1 MLLGRSAECAR
12 LLALIDKARGGE
24 SGALLIRG
32 EAGIGKTSLVG
43 YVAEQADDLLRLGT
57 RGVEVESDLPY
68 VGLADLLR
76 PVLHALDR
84 IPERQGAALTGALA
98 LGPAVAQ
105 DRFAVAAGTLSLLGA
120 LAEEGPV
127 LVTVDDAQWLDPYS
141 LDALAFA
148 TRRLSR
154 EGVVVL
160 FTARDEQEEAMSR
173 LASVETFTLTGLD
186 AESAHRLIAEKGTAE
201 LTAQEA
207 DRLLAEARG
216 NPLALIELPA
226 LLAGSGAGDDAG
238 DGSGA
243 PLPIGEM
250 LAHTFGSAVAR
261 LPAEAQDAMLLLAVL
276 GTRPLA
282 GTEAALRAHGLSYES
297 LEAAEDAGL
306 VVEERDG
313 YAFRHPLVRSA
324 VYHGATPV
332 RRRRAHHAIARSL
345 QGATAPALEQYAW
358 HLAASGAEPD
368 EHVASLL
375 ENAASGAPETLA
387 YPLASRLYE
396 RAARFTPE
404 GQRKAERLLCAARAS
419 QAAGSLNEAAAIL
432 DRALEHAEQLGTQLD
447 IRQLRCYLD
456 VQRGRPTRSR
466 ELLKSAVDEAEKV
479 DPALAAVMLGGI
491 ALTELAV
498 GDLTAARGTSAA
510 AMELADSA
518 HETLLPVRLLRTLVL
533 LLGGDAEAGRAL
545 LRELAEPL
553 ASPDPAFPYPLA
565 GVGGLCHLA
574 AEELDEA
581 HGMLDRAAYT
591 ARGSSAVGLLSHL
604 LCTLSVVEFWRGRWT
619 PSLAH
624 ADEAVRLAEAS
635 GQLIEVSRGLAALV
649 KTEAALN
656 REEDCRRHA
665 AKAMEWAGS
674 TELPMDA
681 ARALGGLGLLELGL
695 GRFEEAVHHLEEVR
709 AFSQRHGRGDGLYL
723 TWAADLA
730 DAYVH
735 LRRTD
740 EARDVL
746 DVLEYEAGR
755 GHRPVTAG
763 AAARCRGLLEPGDPE
778 AASRHM
784 RRSLALLSERPVPF
798 ERGRTEFAWGE
809 QLRRQGRRSE
819 ARRLLERA
827 LATFE
832 RLGATGW
839 AARVAAELHAAGGT
853 EVRPERAPLE
863 RLTPQELQVALVVGR
878 GLTNHEVAERLFLSV
893 KTVEFHLSNI
903 YRKLDGVHRRAQL
916 VRLLAQASEGPET
929 AGVSGAAGA
938 SGG

>member
-1 MLLGRSAECAR
+1 MLLGRSSECAR
-12 LLALIDKARGGE
+12 LLALIDKARGSE

-32 EAGIGKTSLVG
+32 EAGIGKTSLVS
-43 YVAEQADDLLRLGT
+43 YVAGQADDLTRLGT

-76 PVLHALDR
+76 PVLHFLDR
-84 IPERQGAALTGALA
+84 IPERQAAALTGALA

-120 LAEEGPV
+120 IAEEGPV

-148 TRRLSR
+148 TRRLGR

-160 FTARDEQEEAMSR
+160 FTTRDALEEPASR
-173 LASVETFTLTGLD
+173 LASIETMTLGGLD
-186 AESAHRLIAEKGTAE
+186 AESAHRLIAEEGTAR
-201 LTAQEA
+201 LTEGEA
-207 DRLLAEARG
+207 ARLFAEARG

-226 LLAGSGAGDDAG
+226 LLAGSGADGDHDAE
-238 DGSGA
+238 A
-243 PLPIGEM
+243 PLPIGEL

-261 LPAEAQDAMLLLAVL
+261 LPQEAQDAMLLLAVL

-282 GTEAALRAHGLSYES
+282 GTEAALRAHDLSYES
-297 LEAAEDAGL
+297 LEAAEAAGL

-375 ENAASGAPETLA
+375 ENAASGAPDTLA

-404 GQRKAERLLCAARAS
+404 GQRRAERLLCAARAS

-432 DRALEHAEQLGTQLD
+432 DRALEHAEQLRTRLD

-466 ELLKSAVDEAEKV
+466 ELLRSAVGEAEKV
-479 DPALAAVMLGGI
+479 DPALAAVMMGGI

-498 GDLTAARGTSAA
+498 GDLTAAQSTSEA

-533 LLGGDAEAGRAL
+533 LLGGDAEAGRTL
-545 LRELAEPL
+545 LRELAQPL
-553 ASPDPAFPYPLA
+553 ASPDPAFPYPLS

-581 HGMLDRAAYT
+581 HGLLDRAAYT

-604 LCTLSVVEFWRGRWT
+604 LCTLSVVEFWRGRWSS
-619 PSLAH
+619 SLAH
-624 ADEAVRLAEAS
+624 ADEAVRLAEAT
-635 GQLIEVSRGLAALV
+635 GRLIEVPRGLAGLAR
-649 KTEAALN
+649 TEAALN
-656 REEDCRRHA
+656 REEDCRKHA
-665 AKAMEWAGS
+665 AQTMEWAAA

-681 ARALGGLGLLELGL
+681 ARARGALGLLELGL
-695 GRFEEAVHHLEEVR
+695 GRFEEAVHRLEEVR
-709 AFSQRHGRGDGLYL
+709 AFSRTHGRGDGLYL

-735 LRRTD
+735 LHMPA
-740 EARDVL
+740 EAREVL
-746 DVLEYEAGR
+746 DVLEYEGSR

-763 AAARCRGLLEPGDPE
+763 AAARCRGLLEPNDPE

-784 RRSLALLSERPVPF
+784 RRSLALLAERPVPF
-798 ERGRTEFAWGE
+798 ERARTEFAWGE

-819 ARRLLERA
+819 ARPLLERA
-827 LATFE
+827 HTAFE
-832 RLGATGW
+832 RLGASGW

-863 RLTPQELQVALVVGR
+863 RLTPQEMQVALVVGR

-916 VRLLAQASEGPET
+916 VRLLAQASEGP
-929 AGVSGAAGA
+929 
-938 SGG
+938 

>member
-1 MLLGRSAECAR
+1 MLLGRSSECAR
-12 LLALIDKARGGE
+12 LLALVDKARRGE

-32 EAGIGKTSLVG
+32 EAGIGKTSLVEH
-43 YVAEQADDLLRLGT
+43 VAGESGDLRRLGT

-76 PVLHALDR
+76 PVLHFLDR
-84 IPERQGAALTGALA
+84 IPERQAAALTGALA
-98 LGPAVAQ
+98 LGPAVAH

-148 TRRLSR
+148 TRRLGR
-154 EGVVVL
+154 EGIVVL
-160 FTARDEQEEAMSR
+160 FTARDEPDEPASR
-173 LASVETFTLTGLD
+173 LAAIETMTLGGLD
-186 AESAHRLIAEKGTAE
+186 AESAHRLIAEEGTAE
-201 LTAQEA
+201 LTEREA
-207 DRLLAEARG
+207 ARLLAEARG

-226 LLAGSGAGDDAG
+226 LLSGSGAGDDDPDSA
-238 DGSGA
+238 A
-243 PLPIGEM
+243 PLPIGEL
-250 LAHTFGSAVAR
+250 LAHAFGSAVAR
-261 LPAEAQDAMLLLAVL
+261 LPQEAQDAMLLLAVL

-297 LEAAEDAGL
+297 LEAAEAAGL
-306 VVEERDG
+306 VVEEQDG

-375 ENAASGAPETLA
+375 ENAASGAPDTLA

-396 RAARFTPE
+396 RAARFTPA

-419 QAAGSLNEAAAIL
+419 QAAGSLDEAAAIL
-432 DRALEHAEQLGTQLD
+432 DRSLEHAEQLGTRLD

-456 VQRGRPTRSR
+456 VQRGQPTRSR
-466 ELLKSAVDEAEKV
+466 ELLRAAVDEAEKV

-510 AMELADSA
+510 AMELADA
-518 HETLLPVRLLRTLVL
+518 ARQTLLPVRLLRTLVL
-533 LLGGDAEAGRAL
+533 LLGGDADAGRSL
-545 LRELAEPL
+545 LRELAGPL
-553 ASPDPAFPYPLA
+553 ASPDPAFPYPLS

-581 HGMLDRAAYT
+581 HGLLDRAAYT
-591 ARGSSAVGLLSHL
+591 ARASSAVGLLSHL
-604 LCTLSVVEFWRGRWT
+604 LCTLSVVEFWRGRWS

-624 ADEAVRLAEAS
+624 ADEAVRLAEAT
-635 GQLIEVSRGLAALV
+635 GRLIEVPRGLAALAR
-649 KTEAALN
+649 TEAALN
-656 REEDCRRHA
+656 READCRRHA
-665 AKAMEWAGS
+665 AQAMEWAAS

-681 ARALGGLGLLELGL
+681 ARARGALGLLELGL
-695 GRFEEAVHHLEEVR
+695 GRFEEAVHRLEEVR
-709 AFSQRHGRGDGLYL
+709 AFSRTHGRGDGLYL

-735 LRRTD
+735 LHMTA
-740 EARDVL
+740 EAREVL

-763 AAARCRGLLEPGDPE
+763 AAARCRGLLEPD
-778 AASRHM
+778 AAERHM
-784 RRSLALLSERPVPF
+784 RRSLALLAERPVPF

-832 RLGATGW
+832 RLGASGW

-863 RLTPQELQVALVVGR
+863 RLTPQEMQVALVVGR

-916 VRLLAQASEGPET
+916 VRLLAQASE
-929 AGVSGAAGA
+929 VSAV
-938 SGG
+938 

>member
-32 EAGIGKTSLVG
+32 EAGIGKTSLVSH
-43 YVAEQADDLLRLGT
+43 VAAQADDLLLLST

-76 PVLHALDR
+76 PVLHFLDR
-84 IPERQGAALTGALA
+84 IPDRQADALTGALA

-120 LAEEGPV
+120 LAEDNPV

-148 TRRLSR
+148 TRRLGR

-160 FTARDEQEEAMSR
+160 FTARDEQEEAASR
-173 LASVETFTLTGLD
+173 LASIDTFTLTGLD
-186 AESAHRLIAEKGTAE
+186 PESAHRLIAEEGTAE
-201 LTAQEA
+201 LTEREA
-207 DRLLAEARG
+207 DRLLTEARG

-226 LLAGSGAGDDAG
+226 LLAGSCDD
-238 DGSGA
+238 DSGA

-261 LPAEAQDAMLLLAVL
+261 LPSEAQDAMLLLAVL

-297 LEAAEDAGL
+297 LETAEAAGL

-324 VYHGATPV
+324 VYHSATPV

-375 ENAASGAPETLA
+375 ENAAAGAPETLA

-419 QAAGSLNEAAAIL
+419 QAAGALNEAAAIL
-432 DRALEHAEQLGTQLD
+432 DRALEHAEQLATQLD

-466 ELLKSAVDEAEKV
+466 ELLRSAFDEAEKV

-491 ALTELAV
+491 ALTELAI
-498 GDLTAARGTSAA
+498 GDLTAAHRTSARA
-510 AMELADSA
+510 VELADTA
-518 HETLLPVRLLRTLVL
+518 HEPLVPVRLLRTLML

-545 LRELAEPL
+545 LRELAGPL
-553 ASPDPAFPYPLA
+553 ASPDPTFPYPVA

-581 HGMLDRAAYT
+581 HSLLDRAAYT

-604 LCTLSVVEFWRGRWT
+604 LGTLSVVEFWRGRWT
-619 PSLAH
+619 PSLAS
-624 ADEAVRLAEAS
+624 ADEAVRLAEAT
-635 GQLIEVSRGLAALV
+635 GQVIEVSRGLAALV
-649 KTEAALN
+649 RTEAALN

-665 AKAMEWAGS
+665 AQAMEWAAS
-674 TELPMDA
+674 TELQLDA

-735 LRRTD
+735 LHRTA
-740 EARDVL
+740 EAREVL

-763 AAARCRGLLEPGDPE
+763 TAARCRGLLEPGDPE

-784 RRSLALLSERPVPF
+784 RQSLALLSERPVPF

-832 RLGATGW
+832 RLGAAGW

-916 VRLLAQASEGPET
+916 VRLLAQAAEAPEVSE
-929 AGVSGAAGA
+929 V
-938 SGG
+938 

>member
-1 MLLGRSAECAR
+1 MLLGRSLECAR

-32 EAGIGKTSLVG
+32 EAGIGKTSLVT
-43 YVAEQADDLLRLGT
+43 YVAGQADDLLRLGT

-76 PVLHALDR
+76 PVLHFLDR
-84 IPERQGAALTGALA
+84 IPERQAAALTGALA

-148 TRRLSR
+148 TRRLGR

-160 FTARDEQEEAMSR
+160 FTSRDELAGPASR
-173 LASVETFTLTGLD
+173 LASVETMTLDGLD
-186 AESAHRLIAEKGTAE
+186 AESAHRLIAEEGTAE
-201 LTAQEA
+201 LTEREA
-207 DRLLAEARG
+207 ARLLAEARG

-226 LLAGSGAGDDAG
+226 LLAGSGAGDDG
-238 DGSGA
+238 DSQA
-243 PLPIGEM
+243 PLPIGEL

-261 LPAEAQDAMLLLAVL
+261 LPPEAQDAMLLLAVL

-282 GTEAALRAHGLSYES
+282 GTEAALRTHGLSYES
-297 LEAAEDAGL
+297 LEAAEAAGL
-306 VVEERDG
+306 VVEEQDG

-375 ENAASGAPETLA
+375 ENAAAGAPDTLA

-396 RAARFTPE
+396 RAARFTPA

-419 QAAGSLNEAAAIL
+419 QAAGSLDEAAAIL
-432 DRALEHAEQLGTQLD
+432 DRALEHAEQLGTRLD

-456 VQRGRPTRSR
+456 VQRGQPTRSR
-466 ELLKSAVDEAEKV
+466 ELLRAAVEEAEKV

-491 ALTELAV
+491 ALTDLAV
-498 GDLTAARGTSAA
+498 GDLTAARGSSAA
-510 AMELADSA
+510 AMALADSA
-518 HETLLPVRLLRTLVL
+518 HQTLLPVRLLRTLVL
-533 LLGGDAEAGRAL
+533 LLGGDADAGRTL
-545 LRELAEPL
+545 LRELAGPL
-553 ASPDPAFPYPLA
+553 ASPDPAFPYPLS

-581 HGMLDRAAYT
+581 HGLLDRAAYT

-604 LCTLSVVEFWRGRWT
+604 LCTLSVVEFWRGRWSA
-619 PSLAH
+619 SLAQ
-624 ADEAVRLAEAS
+624 ADEAVRLAEAT
-635 GQLIEVSRGLAALV
+635 GRLIEVPRGLAALAR
-649 KTEAALN
+649 TEAALH
-656 REEDCRRHA
+656 READCRRHA
-665 AKAMEWAGS
+665 AQAMEWAAS

-681 ARALGGLGLLELGL
+681 ARARGALGLLELGL
-695 GRFEEAVHHLEEVR
+695 GRFEEAVHRLEEVR
-709 AFSQRHGRGDGLYL
+709 AFSRTHGRGDGLYL

-735 LRRTD
+735 LHMTA
-740 EARDVL
+740 EAREVL
-746 DVLEYEAGR
+746 DVLEHEAGR

-763 AAARCRGLLEPGDPE
+763 AAARCRGLLEPDSAE
-778 AASRHM
+778 HHM
-784 RRSLALLSERPVPF
+784 RRSLALLAERPVPF

-863 RLTPQELQVALVVGR
+863 RLTPQEMQVALVVGR

-916 VRLLAQASEGPET
+916 VRLLARATEATEAS
-929 AGVSGAAGA
+929 AV
-938 SGG
+938 

>member
-1 MLLGRSAECAR
+1 MLLGRSSECAR
-12 LLALIDKARGGE
+12 LLALVDKARRGE
-24 SGALLIRG
+24 SGALLVRG
-32 EAGIGKTSLVG
+32 EAGIGKTSLVEH
-43 YVAEQADDLLRLGT
+43 VAGESGDLLRLGT

-76 PVLHALDR
+76 PVLHFLDR
-84 IPERQGAALTGALA
+84 IPERQAAALTGALA
-98 LGPAVAQ
+98 LGPAVAH

-148 TRRLSR
+148 TRRLGR
-154 EGVVVL
+154 EGIVVL
-160 FTARDEQEEAMSR
+160 FTARDELDEPASR
-173 LASVETFTLTGLD
+173 LAAIETMTLGGLD
-186 AESAHRLIAEKGTAE
+186 AESAHRLIAEEGTAE
-201 LTAQEA
+201 LTERETA
-207 DRLLAEARG
+207 RLLAEARG

-226 LLAGSGAGDDAG
+226 LLSGSGAGDDDPDSA
-238 DGSGA
+238 A
-243 PLPIGEM
+243 PLPIGEL

-261 LPAEAQDAMLLLAVL
+261 LPQEAQDAMLLLAVL

-297 LEAAEDAGL
+297 LEAAEAAGL
-306 VVEERDG
+306 VVEEQDG

-375 ENAASGAPETLA
+375 ENAASGAPDTLA

-396 RAARFTPE
+396 RAARFTPA

-419 QAAGSLNEAAAIL
+419 QAAGSLDEAAAIL
-432 DRALEHAEQLGTQLD
+432 DRSLEHAEQLGTRLD

-456 VQRGRPTRSR
+456 VQRGQPTRSR
-466 ELLKSAVDEAEKV
+466 ELLRAAVDEAEKV

-510 AMELADSA
+510 AMELADSTRQ
-518 HETLLPVRLLRTLVL
+518 TLLPVRLLRTLVL
-533 LLGGDAEAGRAL
+533 LLGGDADAGRSL
-545 LRELAEPL
+545 LRELAGPL
-553 ASPDPAFPYPLA
+553 ASPDPAFPYPLS

-581 HGMLDRAAYT
+581 HGLLDRAAYT
-591 ARGSSAVGLLSHL
+591 ARASSAVGLLSHL
-604 LCTLSVVEFWRGRWT
+604 LCTLAVVEFWRGRWS

-624 ADEAVRLAEAS
+624 ADEAVRLAEAT
-635 GQLIEVSRGLAALV
+635 GRLIEVPRGLAALAR
-649 KTEAALN
+649 TEAALN
-656 REEDCRRHA
+656 READCRRHA
-665 AKAMEWAGS
+665 AQAMEWAAS

-681 ARALGGLGLLELGL
+681 ARARGALGLLELGL
-695 GRFEEAVHHLEEVR
+695 GRFEEAVHRLEEVR
-709 AFSQRHGRGDGLYL
+709 AFSRTHGRGDGLYL

-735 LRRTD
+735 LHMTAD
-740 EARDVL
+740 AREVL

-763 AAARCRGLLEPGDPE
+763 AAARCRGLLEPD
-778 AASRHM
+778 AAERHM
-784 RRSLALLSERPVPF
+784 RRSLALLAERPVPF

-832 RLGATGW
+832 RLGASGW

-863 RLTPQELQVALVVGR
+863 RLTPQEMQVALVVGR

-916 VRLLAQASEGPET
+916 VRLLAQASE
-929 AGVSGAAGA
+929 VSAV
-938 SGG
+938 

>member
-1 MLLGRSAECAR
+1 MLLGRSSECAR
-12 LLALIDKARGGE
+12 LLALVDKARRGE
-24 SGALLIRG
+24 SGALLVRG
-32 EAGIGKTSLVG
+32 EAGIGKTSLVEH
-43 YVAEQADDLLRLGT
+43 VAAESGDLRRLGT

-76 PVLHALDR
+76 PVLHFLDR
-84 IPERQGAALTGALA
+84 IPERQAAALTGALA
-98 LGPAVAQ
+98 LGPAVAH

-148 TRRLSR
+148 TRRLGR
-154 EGVVVL
+154 EGIVVL
-160 FTARDEQEEAMSR
+160 FTARDELDEPASR
-173 LASVETFTLTGLD
+173 LAAIETMTLGGLD

-201 LTAQEA
+201 LTEREA
-207 DRLLAEARG
+207 ARLLAEARG

-226 LLAGSGAGDDAG
+226 LLSGSGAGDDDPDSA
-238 DGSGA
+238 A
-243 PLPIGEM
+243 PLPIGEL

-261 LPAEAQDAMLLLAVL
+261 LPQEAQDAMLLLAVL

-297 LEAAEDAGL
+297 LEAAEAAGL
-306 VVEERDG
+306 VVEEQDG

-375 ENAASGAPETLA
+375 ENAASGAPDTLA

-396 RAARFTPE
+396 RAARFTPA

-419 QAAGSLNEAAAIL
+419 QAAGSLDEAAAIL
-432 DRALEHAEQLGTQLD
+432 DRSLEHAEQLGTRLD

-456 VQRGRPTRSR
+456 VQRGQPTRSR
-466 ELLKSAVDEAEKV
+466 ELLRAAVDEAEKV

-510 AMELADSA
+510 AMELADSTRQ
-518 HETLLPVRLLRTLVL
+518 TLLPVRLLRTLVL
-533 LLGGDAEAGRAL
+533 LLGGDADAGRSL
-545 LRELAEPL
+545 LRELAGPL
-553 ASPDPAFPYPLA
+553 ASPDPAFPYPLS

-581 HGMLDRAAYT
+581 HGLLDRAAYT
-591 ARGSSAVGLLSHL
+591 ARASSAVGLLSHL
-604 LCTLSVVEFWRGRWT
+604 LCTHSVVEFWRGRWS

-624 ADEAVRLAEAS
+624 ADEAVRLAEAT
-635 GQLIEVSRGLAALV
+635 GRLIEVPRGLAALAR
-649 KTEAALN
+649 TEAALN
-656 REEDCRRHA
+656 READCRRHA
-665 AKAMEWAGS
+665 AQAMEWAAA

-681 ARALGGLGLLELGL
+681 ARARGALGLLELGL
-695 GRFEEAVHHLEEVR
+695 GRFEEAVHRLEEVR
-709 AFSQRHGRGDGLYL
+709 AFSRTHGRGDGLYL

-735 LRRTD
+735 LHMTA
-740 EARDVL
+740 EAREVL

-763 AAARCRGLLEPGDPE
+763 AAARCRGLLEPD
-778 AASRHM
+778 AAERHM
-784 RRSLALLSERPVPF
+784 RRSLALLAERPVPF

-827 LATFE
+827 LAAFE
-832 RLGATGW
+832 RLGASGW

-853 EVRPERAPLE
+853 ELRPERAPLE
-863 RLTPQELQVALVVGR
+863 RLTPQEMQVALVVGR

-916 VRLLAQASEGPET
+916 VRLLAEASE
-929 AGVSGAAGA
+929 VSAV
-938 SGG
+938 

>member
-32 EAGIGKTSLVG
+32 EAGIGKTSLVSH
-43 YVAEQADDLLRLGT
+43 VAGQADDLLRLST

-76 PVLHALDR
+76 PVLHFLDR
-84 IPERQGAALTGALA
+84 IPERQAAALTGALA

-120 LAEEGPV
+120 LAEESPV

-148 TRRLSR
+148 TRRLGR

-160 FTARDEQEEAMSR
+160 FTARDEQEEAASR
-173 LASVETFTLTGLD
+173 LASIETFTLTGLD
-186 AESAHRLIAEKGTAE
+186 PESAHRLIAEKGTAQ
-201 LTAQEA
+201 LTEREA
-207 DRLLAEARG
+207 ARLLTEARG

-226 LLAGSGAGDDAG
+226 LLAGSGAGDDV
-238 DGSGA
+238 DSGA

-261 LPAEAQDAMLLLAVL
+261 LPSEAQDAMLLLAVL

-297 LEAAEDAGL
+297 LETAEAAGL

-324 VYHGATPV
+324 VYHSATAV

-375 ENAASGAPETLA
+375 ENAAAGAPDTLA

-419 QAAGSLNEAAAIL
+419 QAAGSLDEAAAIL

-466 ELLKSAVDEAEKV
+466 DLLRSAVDEAEKV
-479 DPALAAVMLGGI
+479 DPALAAIMLGGI

-498 GDLTAARGTSAA
+498 GDLTAARRTSAT

-518 HETLLPVRLLRTLVL
+518 HEPPAPVRLLRTLVL

-545 LRELAEPL
+545 LRELAGPL
-553 ASPDPAFPYPLA
+553 AAPDPTFPYPVA

-581 HGMLDRAAYT
+581 HDLLDRAAYT

-604 LCTLSVVEFWRGRWT
+604 LGTLSVVEFWRGRWT
-619 PSLAH
+619 ASLAH

-649 KTEAALN
+649 RTEAAVN

-665 AKAMEWAGS
+665 AQAMEWAAS
-674 TELPMDA
+674 TELQLDA

-735 LRRTD
+735 LHRTA
-740 EARDVL
+740 EAREVL
-746 DVLEYEAGR
+746 DVLECEAAR

-784 RRSLALLSERPVPF
+784 RRSLTLLSERPVPF

-832 RLGATGW
+832 RLGAAGW

-853 EVRPERAPLE
+853 EVRPERAPLQ

-916 VRLLAQASEGPET
+916 VRLLAQASE
-929 AGVSGAAGA
+929 VSEA
-938 SGG
+938 SGV

>member
-43 YVAEQADDLLRLGT
+43 HVAELSHDLLRIGT

-76 PVLHALDR
+76 PVLHFLDR
-84 IPERQGAALTGALA
+84 IPERQAAALTGALA
-98 LGPAVAQ
+98 LGPVSQ
-105 DRFAVAAGTLSLLGA
+105 DRFAVAAGTLSLFGA
-120 LAEEGPV
+120 LAEDGPV

-148 TRRLSR
+148 TRRLGR

-160 FTARDEQEEAMSR
+160 FTARDEEEETASR
-173 LASVETFTLTGLD
+173 LASIETFTLTGLD
-186 AESAHRLIAEKGTAE
+186 PASAHRLMAEKGTAE
-201 LTAQEA
+201 LTEREA
-207 DRLLAEARG
+207 ARLLAEARG

-226 LLAGSGAGDDAG
+226 LLAGSGTGDEED
-238 DGSGA
+238 DTGA

-261 LPAEAQDAMLLLAVL
+261 LPSEAQDAMLLLAVL

-282 GTEAALRAHGLSYES
+282 GTESALRAHGLSYES
-297 LEAAEDAGL
+297 LEAAEAAGL

-324 VYHGATPV
+324 VYHSATPV

-375 ENAASGAPETLA
+375 ENAAAGAPETLA

-396 RAARFTPE
+396 RAARFTPQ

-432 DRALEHAEQLGTQLD
+432 DRALEHAEQLATQLD

-466 ELLKSAVDEAEKV
+466 ELLRSAVDEAEKV

-498 GDLTAARGTSAA
+498 GDLTAAHRTSAA

-518 HETLLPVRLLRTLVL
+518 RRPLVPVRLLHTLML
-533 LLGGDAEAGRAL
+533 LLGGDAETGRAL
-545 LRELAEPL
+545 LRELAGPL
-553 ASPDPAFPYPLA
+553 ASPDPTFPYPVA
-565 GVGGLCHLA
+565 GVGGLCHLS

-581 HGMLDRAAYT
+581 HGLLDRAAYT

-604 LCTLSVVEFWRGRWT
+604 LGTLSVVEFWRGRWT

-635 GQLIEVSRGLAALV
+635 GQLIEVSRGLGALV
-649 KTEAALN
+649 RTEAALN

-665 AKAMEWAGS
+665 AQAMEWAAS
-674 TELPMDA
+674 TELQLDA

-735 LRRTD
+735 LHRTA
-740 EARDVL
+740 EAREVL

-784 RRSLALLSERPVPF
+784 KRSLALLSERPVPF

-916 VRLLAQASEGPET
+916 VRLLARAAEAPE
-929 AGVSGAAGA
+929 VSGV
-938 SGG
+938 

>member
-32 EAGIGKTSLVG
+32 EAGIGKTSLVSH
-43 YVAEQADDLLRLGT
+43 VAAQAADLLLLST

-76 PVLHALDR
+76 PVLTFLDR
-84 IPERQGAALTGALA
+84 IPERQADALTGALA

-120 LAEEGPV
+120 LAEENPV

-148 TRRLSR
+148 TRRLGR

-160 FTARDEQEEAMSR
+160 FTARDEQEEAASR
-173 LASVETFTLTGLD
+173 LASIETFTLTGLD
-186 AESAHRLIAEKGTAE
+186 PESAHRLIAEEGTAE
-201 LTAQEA
+201 LTEREA
-207 DRLLAEARG
+207 ARLLTEARG

-226 LLAGSGAGDDAG
+226 LLAGSADDE
-238 DGSGA
+238 DSGA

-261 LPAEAQDAMLLLAVL
+261 LPSEAQDAMLLLAVL

-297 LEAAEDAGL
+297 LEAAEAAGL

-324 VYHGATPV
+324 VYHSATAV

-375 ENAASGAPETLA
+375 ENAAAGAPETLA

-404 GQRKAERLLCAARAS
+404 GQRKAERLLGAARAS
-419 QAAGSLNEAAAIL
+419 QAAGALNEAAAIL
-432 DRALEHAEQLGTQLD
+432 DRALEHAEQLATQLD

-466 ELLKSAVDEAEKV
+466 ELLRSAVDEAEKV

-491 ALTELAV
+491 ALTELAI
-498 GDLTAARGTSAA
+498 GDLTAAHRTSATA
-510 AMELADSA
+510 VELADSA
-518 HETLLPVRLLRTLVL
+518 HEPLVPVRLLRTLVL

-545 LRELAEPL
+545 LRELAGPL
-553 ASPDPAFPYPLA
+553 ASPDPTFPYPVA

-581 HGMLDRAAYT
+581 HGLLDRAAYT

-604 LCTLSVVEFWRGRWT
+604 LGTLSVVEFWRGRWT
-619 PSLAH
+619 PSLAS
-624 ADEAVRLAEAS
+624 ADEAVRLAEAT
-635 GQLIEVSRGLAALV
+635 GQVIEVSRGLAALV
-649 KTEAALN
+649 RTEAALN

-665 AKAMEWAGS
+665 AQAMEWAAS
-674 TELPMDA
+674 TELQLDA

-735 LRRTD
+735 LHRTA
-740 EARDVL
+740 EAREVL

-778 AASRHM
+778 AASHHM

-853 EVRPERAPLE
+853 EVQPERGPLE

-903 YRKLDGVHRRAQL
+903 YRKLEGVHRRAQL
-916 VRLLAQASEGPET
+916 VRLLAQAAEAPEVSE
-929 AGVSGAAGA
+929 V
-938 SGG
+938 

>member
-24 SGALLIRG
+24 SGALVIRG
-32 EAGIGKTSLVG
+32 EAGIGKTSLVS
-43 YVAEQADDLLRLGT
+43 YVADTADDLLRIGT

-76 PVLHALDR
+76 PVLHFLDR
-84 IPERQGAALTGALA
+84 IPERQVAALTGALA
-98 LGPAVAQ
+98 LGPAEAQ

-120 LAEEGPV
+120 LADEGPV
-127 LVTVDDAQWLDPYS
+127 LVTVDDAHWLDPYS

-160 FTARDEQEEAMSR
+160 FTTRDAPEETASR
-173 LASVETFTLTGLD
+173 LASIETLTLGGLD
-186 AESAHRLIAEKGTAE
+186 PDSAHRLIAEEGTAE
-201 LTAQEA
+201 LTERETA
-207 DRLLAEARG
+207 RLLAEARG

-226 LLAGSGAGDDAG
+226 LLAGSDSEGEGED
-238 DGSGA
+238 SGA
-243 PLPIGEM
+243 PLPIGEL

-261 LPAEAQDAMLLLAVL
+261 LPSEAQDAMLLLAVL

-297 LEAAEDAGL
+297 LEAAEAAGL

-332 RRRRAHHAIARSL
+332 RRRRAHHAVARSL

-375 ENAASGAPETLA
+375 ENAASGAPETLT

-396 RAARFTPE
+396 RAARFTPA
-404 GQRKAERLLCAARAS
+404 GQRKAERLLDAARAS

-456 VQRGRPTRSR
+456 VQRGQPTRSR
-466 ELLKSAVDEAEKV
+466 ELLRSAVDEAEKV

-498 GDLTAARGTSAA
+498 GDLTAARRSSAA
-510 AMELADSA
+510 AMDMAGSA
-518 HETLLPVRLLRTLVL
+518 QAAMLPVRLLHTLVL
-533 LLGGDAEAGRAL
+533 LLGGDADAGREL

-553 ASPDPAFPYPLA
+553 ASPDPAFPYPLS

-581 HGMLDRAAYT
+581 HGLLDRAAYT

-604 LCTLSVVEFWRGRWT
+604 LCTLAVVEFWRGRWT

-624 ADEAVRLAEAS
+624 ADEAVRLAEAT
-635 GQLIEVSRGLAALV
+635 GRLIEVPRGLAALAR
-649 KTEAALN
+649 TEAALN

-665 AKAMEWAGS
+665 AQAEEWALS

-681 ARALGGLGLLELGL
+681 ARARGALGLLELGL
-695 GRFEEAVHHLEEVR
+695 GRFEEAVHCLEDVR
-709 AFSQRHGRGDGLYL
+709 AFSREHGRGDGLYL

-735 LRRTD
+735 LHMTA
-740 EARDVL
+740 EAREVL

-784 RRSLALLSERPVPF
+784 ERSLALLSERPVPF

-916 VRLLAQASEGPET
+916 VRLLAQAAEVP
-929 AGVSGAAGA
+929 V
-938 SGG
+938 

>member
-1 MLLGRSAECAR
+1 MLLGRSSECAR
-12 LLALIDKARGGE
+12 LLALVDKARRGE

-32 EAGIGKTSLVG
+32 EAGIGKTSLLEH
-43 YVAEQADDLLRLGT
+43 VAGESGDLRRLGT

-76 PVLHALDR
+76 PVLHFLDR
-84 IPERQGAALTGALA
+84 IPERQAAALTGALA
-98 LGPAVAQ
+98 LGPAVAH

-148 TRRLSR
+148 TRRLGR
-154 EGVVVL
+154 EGIVVL
-160 FTARDEQEEAMSR
+160 FTARDELDEPASR
-173 LASVETFTLTGLD
+173 LAAIETMTLGGLD
-186 AESAHRLIAEKGTAE
+186 AESAHRLIAEESTAE
-201 LTAQEA
+201 LTEREA
-207 DRLLAEARG
+207 ARLLAEARG

-226 LLAGSGAGDDAG
+226 LLSGSGAGDDDPDSA
-238 DGSGA
+238 A
-243 PLPIGEM
+243 PLPIGEL

-261 LPAEAQDAMLLLAVL
+261 LPQEAQDAMLLLAVL

-297 LEAAEDAGL
+297 LEAAEAAGL
-306 VVEERDG
+306 VVEEQDG

-375 ENAASGAPETLA
+375 ENAASGAPDTLP

-396 RAARFTPE
+396 RAARFTPA

-419 QAAGSLNEAAAIL
+419 QAAGSLDEAAAIL
-432 DRALEHAEQLGTQLD
+432 DRSLEHAEQLGTRLD

-456 VQRGRPTRSR
+456 VQRGQPTRSR
-466 ELLKSAVDEAEKV
+466 ELLRAAVDEAEKV

-510 AMELADSA
+510 AMELADA
-518 HETLLPVRLLRTLVL
+518 TRQTLLPVRLLRTLVL
-533 LLGGDAEAGRAL
+533 LLGGDADAGRSL
-545 LRELAEPL
+545 LRELAGPL
-553 ASPDPAFPYPLA
+553 ASPDPAFPYPLS

-581 HGMLDRAAYT
+581 HGLLDRAAYT
-591 ARGSSAVGLLSHL
+591 ARASSAVGLLSHL
-604 LCTLSVVEFWRGRWT
+604 LCTLSVVEFWRGRWS

-624 ADEAVRLAEAS
+624 ADEAVRLAEAT
-635 GQLIEVSRGLAALV
+635 GRLIEVPRGLAALAR
-649 KTEAALN
+649 TEAALN
-656 REEDCRRHA
+656 READCRRHA
-665 AKAMEWAGS
+665 AQAMEWAAS

-681 ARALGGLGLLELGL
+681 ARARGALGLLELGL
-695 GRFEEAVHHLEEVR
+695 GRFEEAVHRLEEVR
-709 AFSQRHGRGDGLYL
+709 AFSRTHGRGDGLYL

-735 LRRTD
+735 LHMTT
-740 EARDVL
+740 EAREVL

-763 AAARCRGLLEPGDPE
+763 AAARCRGLLEPD
-778 AASRHM
+778 AAERHM
-784 RRSLALLSERPVPF
+784 RRSLALLTERPVPF

-832 RLGATGW
+832 RLGASGW

-863 RLTPQELQVALVVGR
+863 RLTPQEMQVALVVGR

-916 VRLLAQASEGPET
+916 VRLLAQASE
-929 AGVSGAAGA
+929 VAAV
-938 SGG
+938 

>member
-43 YVAEQADDLLRLGT
+43 YVADQADDLLRLDT

-76 PVLHALDR
+76 PVLHFLDR
-84 IPERQGAALTGALA
+84 IPERQAAALTGALA

-148 TRRLSR
+148 TRRLGR

-160 FTARDEQEEAMSR
+160 FTTRDELEEAVAR
-173 LASVETFTLTGLD
+173 LASIETLNLIGLD
-186 AESAHRLIAEKGTAE
+186 HDSALRLITEEGTAE
-201 LTAQEA
+201 LSDRERS
-207 DRLLAEARG
+207 RLLAEARG

-226 LLAGSGAGDDAG
+226 LLAGSAVGDEEADA
-238 DGSGA
+238 GA

-297 LEAAEDAGL
+297 LEAAEAAGL

-396 RAARFTPE
+396 RAARFTPP

-456 VQRGRPTRSR
+456 VQRGQPMRSR

-498 GDLTAARGTSAA
+498 GDLTAARGSSAA

-553 ASPDPAFPYPLA
+553 ASPDPAFPYPLS

-581 HGMLDRAAYT
+581 HSLLDRAAYT

-624 ADEAVRLAEAS
+624 ADEAVRLAEAT
-635 GQLIEVSRGLAALV
+635 GRLIEVPRALASLAR
-649 KTEAALN
+649 TEAALN

-665 AKAMEWAGS
+665 AQAMEWAAS

-681 ARALGGLGLLELGL
+681 ARAGGALGLLELGL

-709 AFSQRHGRGDGLYL
+709 SFSRSHGRGDGLYL

-735 LRRTD
+735 LHMTA
-740 EARDVL
+740 EAREVL
-746 DVLEYEAGR
+746 DVLEFEASR

-778 AASRHM
+778 NASRHM

-839 AARVAAELHAAGGT
+839 AARVAAELRAAGGT

-916 VRLLAQASEGPET
+916 VRLLAQASE
-929 AGVSGAAGA
+929 A
-938 SGG
+938 SQV

>member
-1 MLLGRSAECAR
+1 MLLGRSSECAR
-12 LLALIDKARGGE
+12 LLALVDKARRGE

-32 EAGIGKTSLVG
+32 EAGIGKTSLVEH
-43 YVAEQADDLLRLGT
+43 VAGESGDLRRLGT

-76 PVLHALDR
+76 PVLHFLDR
-84 IPERQGAALTGALA
+84 IPERQVAALTGALA
-98 LGPAVAQ
+98 LGPAVAH

-148 TRRLSR
+148 TRRLGR
-154 EGVVVL
+154 EGIVVL
-160 FTARDEQEEAMSR
+160 FTARDELDEPASR
-173 LASVETFTLTGLD
+173 LAAIETMTLGGLD
-186 AESAHRLIAEKGTAE
+186 AESAHRLIAEEGTAE
-201 LTAQEA
+201 LTEREA
-207 DRLLAEARG
+207 ARLLAEARG

-226 LLAGSGAGDDAG
+226 LLSGSGAGDDDPDSA
-238 DGSGA
+238 A
-243 PLPIGEM
+243 PLPIGEL
-250 LAHTFGSAVAR
+250 LAHAFGSAVAR
-261 LPAEAQDAMLLLAVL
+261 LPQEAQDAMLLLAVL

-297 LEAAEDAGL
+297 LEAAEAAGL
-306 VVEERDG
+306 VVEEQAG

-375 ENAASGAPETLA
+375 ENAASGAPDTLA

-396 RAARFTPE
+396 RAARFTPA

-419 QAAGSLNEAAAIL
+419 QAAGSLDEAAAIL
-432 DRALEHAEQLGTQLD
+432 DRSLEHAEQLGTRLD

-456 VQRGRPTRSR
+456 VQRGQPTRSR
-466 ELLKSAVDEAEKV
+466 ELLRAAVDEAEKV

-510 AMELADSA
+510 AMELADSTRQ
-518 HETLLPVRLLRTLVL
+518 TLLPVRLLRTLVL
-533 LLGGDAEAGRAL
+533 LLGGDADAGRSL
-545 LRELAEPL
+545 LRELAGPL
-553 ASPDPAFPYPLA
+553 ASPDPAFPYPLS

-581 HGMLDRAAYT
+581 HGLLDRAAYT
-591 ARGSSAVGLLSHL
+591 ARASSAVGLLSHL
-604 LCTLSVVEFWRGRWT
+604 LCTLSVVEFWRGRWS

-624 ADEAVRLAEAS
+624 ADEAVRLAEAT
-635 GQLIEVSRGLAALV
+635 GRLIEVPRGLAALAR
-649 KTEAALN
+649 TEAALN
-656 REEDCRRHA
+656 READCRRHA
-665 AKAMEWAGS
+665 AQAMEWAAA

-681 ARALGGLGLLELGL
+681 ARARGAVGLLELGL
-695 GRFEEAVHHLEEVR
+695 GRFEEAVHRLEEVR
-709 AFSQRHGRGDGLYL
+709 AFSRTHGRGDGLYL

-735 LRRTD
+735 LHMTA
-740 EARDVL
+740 EAREVL

-763 AAARCRGLLEPGDPE
+763 AAARCRGLLEPD
-778 AASRHM
+778 AAERHM
-784 RRSLALLSERPVPF
+784 RRSLALLAERPVPF

-832 RLGATGW
+832 RLGASGW

-863 RLTPQELQVALVVGR
+863 RLTPQEMQVALVVGR

-916 VRLLAQASEGPET
+916 VRLLAQASE
-929 AGVSGAAGA
+929 VSAV
-938 SGG
+938 